1 MKGSLKEYG
10 DSLFREYCF
19 RSVDRLFGIKEENM
33 SIPFKFELGEV
44 LIDVIT
50 GFVGV
55 AMGRTQYFT
64 DCNHYGLASQKLD
77 KDGKPVEW
85 QWFDETRLELK
96 GRPRVELHPAK
107 PTSGPHPN
115 APEM

>member
-1 MKGSLKEYG
+1 
-10 DSLFREYCF
+10 
-19 RSVDRLFGIKEENM
+19 M
-33 SIPFKFELGEV
+33 SIPFKFELGTI
-44 LIDVIT
+44 LKDVIT
-50 GFVGV
+50 GFKGV

-64 DCNHYGLASQKLD
+64 DCNHYGLASRELD

-85 QWFDETRLELK
+85 QWFDETRLASTGEVGVYLY
-96 GRPRVELHPAK
+96 PVK